1 MKKFLKKR
9 PIAIT
14 VCVLA
19 ILMLAFYLYMV
30 IRPVAV
36 GMSYK
41 GKLDLGITKVDATY
55 KINSFSKLTQITKNA
70 EIEYSYFVK
79 GREIVVFLGHD
90 GEMTKEEY
98 KDMKEAVLNN
108 WEYYEMLGWVNSVN
122 AFTMGKGGEKFVS
135 TSSIVF
141 AIVGGIVTATLMV
154 MAGIA
159 IAPSKKKSK
168 KKRK

>member
-1 MKKFLKKR
+1 MKKFIKKK
-9 PIAIT
+9 PVAIT

-19 ILMLAFYLYMV
+19 ILMLAFYMYMI

-41 GKLDLGITKVDATY
+41 GELNLGIKKVEATY
-55 KINSFSKLTQITKNA
+55 KINGFSKLTQITENA

-90 GEMTKEEY
+90 GEMNKEDY
-98 KDMKEAVLNN
+98 QDMKERVLKN
-108 WEYYEMLGWVNSVN
+108 WEYYKKLGWVNSVN
-122 AFTMGKGGEKFVS
+122 AFTMEKGGENFIS

-141 AIVGGIVTATLMV
+141 AVVGGIVTLTLII
-154 MAGIA
+154 MAGMA